1 MSCSLHSKL
10 LTIHLI
16 IVFFLVNPIA
26 RRWKKKKK
34 TAVYVSCEMTHE
46 YESVFCLQAIS
57 CLAEEHAGS
66 LSSDS
71 SCTDPRDLHT
81 MSSGTHHCSHKRQEL
96 GPRGQAVSSRD
107 SRVGED
113 EISPSVTLHGAGC
126 HLGSPCCSC
135 KEDGLLSKNLKPD
148 FRYTPKAAPRDSKNQ
163 LKK

>member
-1 MSCSLHSKL
+1 M
-10 LTIHLI
+10 
-16 IVFFLVNPIA
+16 
-26 RRWKKKKK
+26 
-34 TAVYVSCEMTHE
+34 YVSCEMTHE

-57 CLAEEHAGS
+57 CLAEEHAGC

-81 MSSGTHHCSHKRQEL
+81 MSSGTHHCSHKLRKL

-113 EISPSVTLHGAGC
+113 EISPSLMLHGARR

-135 KEDGLLSKNLKPD
+135 KEEGLLSKNVKLNS
-148 FRYTPKAAPRDSKNQ
+148 RYTPKAAPRDRKNQ
-163 LKK
+163 LKKQGCIFFCHFLDSL